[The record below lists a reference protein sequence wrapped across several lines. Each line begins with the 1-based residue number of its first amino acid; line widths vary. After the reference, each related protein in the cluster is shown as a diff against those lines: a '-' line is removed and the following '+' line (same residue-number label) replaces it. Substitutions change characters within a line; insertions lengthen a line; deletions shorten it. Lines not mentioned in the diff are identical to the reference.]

1 MKFENVNQELIKWV
15 DRGFFKN
22 IWYYIKDISNYSM
35 LFILEDLDYYDP
47 QKPIHEIDNHERY
60 LMGKLNSDGYFDY
73 YGLKHPIGFPQ
84 SVGDSE
90 QVNEIYS
97 KYNDL
102 EPVSCELNRKAF
114 IEIDVTFARKIDETF
129 YLLMINSTRFKDFLK
144 DLMESMYSYNSQ
156 DNDDHYDCNLSFV
169 SETKLQ
175 NYENDYQIF
184 FGFDTDE
191 YWESIKIEA
200 NLIPEQI
207 IADAKKLLEAE
218 VKESLHLNN
227 FKGDLA
233 NQVKSL
239 DKKYHENIFSDYLL
253 IDYHKVIENMAEEI
267 YKTILPNLLNAL
279 DNLDLNIISKKPNNA
294 FRRNIDLIRSKKEK
308 YEINSI
314 NTLQIFFS
322 LLINKKL
329 YFSSNVIDD
338 SAKKWIINHID
349 ELRKYDI
356 FSKTRNIKAHKF
368 QMMDKDRI
376 LASIHIYRLIIKY
389 LDEFYGLIQKK

>member
-1 MKFENVNQELIKWV
+1 
-15 DRGFFKN
+15 
-22 IWYYIKDISNYSM
+22 
-35 LFILEDLDYYDP
+35 
-47 QKPIHEIDNHERY
+47 
-60 LMGKLNSDGYFDY
+60 
-73 YGLKHPIGFPQ
+73 
-84 SVGDSE
+84 
-90 QVNEIYS
+90 
-97 KYNDL
+97 
-102 EPVSCELNRKAF
+102 
-114 IEIDVTFARKIDETF
+114 
-129 YLLMINSTRFKDFLK
+129 
-144 DLMESMYSYNSQ
+144 
-156 DNDDHYDCNLSFV
+156 
-169 SETKLQ
+169 
-175 NYENDYQIF
+175 
-184 FGFDTDE
+184 
-191 YWESIKIEA
+191 
-200 NLIPEQI
+200 
-207 IADAKKLLEAE
+207 
-218 VKESLHLNN
+218 
-227 FKGDLA
+227 
-233 NQVKSL
+233 
-239 DKKYHENIFSDYLL
+239 
-253 IDYHKVIENMAEEI
+253 MAEEI